1 MRPGNSLNL
10 LNTRVTPLRG
20 QCTVRRPMSSE
31 HDQTG
36 VPVPFRPLFVE
47 LPQERI
53 NKLRRVTR
61 FAPEYLFSPKLLAP
75 LRRAEF
81 AAAMMEIERDPKR
94 YIEELKRISRERR
107 ASAARLQA
115 LRELLAEGSSESPR
129 RSSTA
134 V

>member
-1 MRPGNSLNL
+1 
-10 LNTRVTPLRG
+10 
-20 QCTVRRPMSSE
+20 MSSE

-61 FAPEYLFSPKLLAP
+61 FTPEYLFSPKLLAP